1 MKTFFDFLK
10 TNKWIIMS
18 LISIL
23 NAVLIQFELS
33 SVAVT
38 TINIIVI
45 VLTVLQERVEII
57 NLENKEK
64 AQNQDILQK
73 GFIDVHVDLTVFTMI
88 WEFIKSIPDDFTK
101 ENLENEGKNIP
112 SHLLIGSSF
121 PLIISPL
128 HPPMILLY
136 TILSL
141 SAAFVGVC
149 IELVQKKWFQG
160 TVSDSDIRFTWYGYF
175 MPGLLFYHL
184 LEWIGPHHD
193 ANLITGLVLIVIA
206 FLVHKR
212 K

>member
-18 LISIL
+18 LISIC
-23 NAVLIQFELS
+23 NAVLIQLELS

-38 TINIIVI
+38 SINIIVI
-45 VLTVLQERVEII
+45 VLTVLQERVEVI
-57 NLENKEK
+57 NIQAK
-64 AQNQDILQK
+64 QK
-73 GFIDVHVDLTVFTMI
+73 YFNDKVMGKGIIDVHVDLTVFTMI

-101 ENLENEGKNIP
+101 ENLQNEGKNIP

-128 HPPMILLY
+128 YPPIIVLY
-136 TILSL
+136 TVLSL

-149 IELVQKKWFQG
+149 IELVQEKWFGG
-160 TVSDSDIRFTWYGYF
+160 TVSNSDIRFTWYGYF
-175 MPGLLFYHL
+175 IPGLLFYHL
-184 LEWIGPHHD
+184 LEWIGPHHH
-193 ANLITGLVLIVIA
+193 ANFITGLVLIVIA